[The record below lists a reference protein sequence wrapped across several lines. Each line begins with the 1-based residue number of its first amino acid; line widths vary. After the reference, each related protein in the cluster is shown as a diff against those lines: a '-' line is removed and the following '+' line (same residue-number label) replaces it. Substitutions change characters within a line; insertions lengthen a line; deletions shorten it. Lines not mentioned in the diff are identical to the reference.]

1 VSGALVRIWIRHH
14 ARIAKKVTPAAGPA
28 RDAAAVEPAL
38 SLATWADAERL
49 LRSRREALVRV
60 DEPLVLVS
68 QLQRSGGSLL
78 NSLLDGHPQ
87 LHVHPYELHI
97 GHPTKADWPV
107 LDLDADADV
116 WLEFLQEPV
125 LTSLFAAG
133 YRKKPRMGDLEGHP
147 TLPFT
152 VVPTLVDSL
161 FRLLCAERPPASQ
174 REVIGHYLTA
184 FFNAW
189 IDNQGLREEPKRWVA
204 AFGPRLAWGESR
216 RRLLDDYPDGR
227 VVALLRDPR
236 AWYASASG
244 FSSRYDELNESLALW
259 RRGAEE
265 ITAAKRERPD
275 GVLVILYEALVR
287 DSERVMRGVA
297 EWLGID
303 WSGSLLTPTFNR
315 LPVRPNSS
323 YGLAATGIRTEPLD
337 RWREV
342 LTPELAD
349 VITEQT
355 WELYAAVSARA
366 DLREAVGSS
375 HQLPEG
381 TQ

>member
-1 VSGALVRIWIRHH
+1 M
-14 ARIAKKVTPAAGPA
+14 
-28 RDAAAVEPAL
+28 
-38 SLATWADAERL
+38 
-49 LRSRREALVRV
+49 
-60 DEPLVLVS
+60 
-68 QLQRSGGSLL
+68 

-107 LDLDADADV
+107 LDLDADADA
-116 WLEFLQEPV
+116 WLELLQEPV
-125 LTSLFAAG
+125 LTRLFATG
-133 YRKKPRMGDLEGHP
+133 YRKKPRMVELESYP

-152 VVPTLVDSL
+152 VVPTLVDRL

-216 RRLLDDYPDGR
+216 RRFLDDYPDGR
-227 VVALLRDPR
+227 VIALLRDPR
-236 AWYASASG
+236 AWYASASN
-244 FSSRYDELNESLALW
+244 FSARYGELGEALALW

-265 ITAAKRERPD
+265 IAAAKRERPD
-275 GVLVILYEALVR
+275 GVLVIHYEELVQN
-287 DSERVMRGVA
+287 SERVMRGVS

-315 LPVRPNSS
+315 LPVPPNSS
-323 YGLAATGIRTEPLD
+323 YELAATGIRAESLE

-342 LTPELAD
+342 LTPELAE
-349 VITEQT
+349 VVTEQT
-355 WELYAAVSARA
+355 WELYTAVSARA
-366 DLREAVGSS
+366 DLREAIGSS
-375 HQLPEG
+375 HQQPEG